1 MKIKKILYIVFFT
14 SILNLNL
21 TLAKEI
27 DLSGKFIPLKDFM
40 LLKFDLFLNNNLKN
54 LTSGA
59 GITHVAYQSIKYD
72 ISIDNENKISIKINA
87 LMDKNRYK
95 SKKYYP
101 KLSDCNQVRN
111 KIFLNKSGYSFLS
124 QKRNNYVS
132 KENLSFVLNNEI
144 LNISLLDEKIK
155 TKISE
160 NTTIHIAVIHPKPE
174 KSINC
179 SGKLV
184 SDELKLIK
192 AQ

>member
-1 MKIKKILYIVFFT
+1 MKIKKVIFLVFSIFVLNV
-14 SILNLNL
+14 SILSTN
-21 TLAKEI
+21 EI
-27 DLSGKFIPLKDFM
+27 DLDGKFIPLKDFM
-40 LLKFDLFLNNNLKN
+40 LLKFDLFINNNLNN
-54 LTSGA
+54 LMSGA
-59 GITHVAYQSIKYD
+59 GITNVAYQSIKYD
-72 ISIDNENKISIKINA
+72 VSIDSKNKINIDINA
-87 LMDKNRYK
+87 IMNKKRYK

-174 KSINC
+174 KNINC